1 MRPVIVLL
9 LLGLLLV
16 ATTLSKRERDH
27 GFDARFDR
35 TEERI
40 RAMAE
45 DIDTELDEA
54 R

>member
-16 ATTLSKRERDH
+16 VTTLSRREKDNS
-27 GFDARFDR
+27 FDVRFDR

-45 DIDTELDEA
+45 DIDTELDESQ
-54 R
+54 